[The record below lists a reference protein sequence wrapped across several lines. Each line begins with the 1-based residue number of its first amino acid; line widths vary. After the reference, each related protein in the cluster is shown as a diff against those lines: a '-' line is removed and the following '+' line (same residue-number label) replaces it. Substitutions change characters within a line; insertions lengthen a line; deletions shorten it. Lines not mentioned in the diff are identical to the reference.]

1 MRTRYR
7 TPRIDYRAHMDDAD
21 ERARRGWRD
30 YTPFLLRIYDPI
42 VLGVVARVVWRIP
55 TKAMLNS
62 FRQLIGPSHLEVGPG
77 TGWFLEKSGRL
88 ASTSLTI
95 LDPNPNVLRH
105 VTQRLRDV
113 PITAVEADV
122 LKPLPLDG
130 PFASAGLNAVLHCL
144 PGPPEYKEAAIRN
157 IAAVLAPDGVLFG
170 ATVLGRSGNHTWLAQ
185 RVLTVFNRQG
195 GFDNLDDSEAWLRAA
210 LERSFASVEV
220 SEVGSLAVFVAR
232 NPLSPD
238 RGGSPGVAGDG

>member
-1 MRTRYR
+1 
-7 TPRIDYRAHMDDAD
+7 MDDAD

-62 FRQLIGPSHLEVGPG
+62 FRQLIGPTHLEVGPG

-88 ASTSLTI
+88 DKTSLTI

-105 VTQRLRDV
+105 VTERLRDV
-113 PITAVEADV
+113 PVTAVEADV
-122 LKPLPLDG
+122 LKPLPVDG

-144 PGPPEYKEAAIRN
+144 PGPPEYKEVALRN

-170 ATVLGRSGNHTWLAQ
+170 ATVLGRSANHTWLAR

-195 GFDNLDDSEAWLRAA
+195 GFDNLDDSETWLRSA
-210 LERSFASVEV
+210 LGRSFESVEV
-220 SEVGSLAVFVAR
+220 KVVGSLAIFVAR
-232 NPLSPD
+232 NPISPA
-238 RGGSPGVAGDG
+238 RGDSQADAGGG

>member
-1 MRTRYR
+1 
-7 TPRIDYRAHMDDAD
+7 MDDAD

-62 FRQLIGPSHLEVGPG
+62 FRQLIGPTHLEVGPG
-77 TGWFLEKSGRL
+77 TGWFLERSGRMS
-88 ASTSLTI
+88 STSLTI

-105 VTQRLRDV
+105 VSRRLRDV
-113 PITAVEADV
+113 PVTAVEANV
-122 LKPLPLDG
+122 LKPLPVEG
-130 PFASAGLNAVLHCL
+130 PFASAGLTAVIHCL
-144 PGPPEYKEAAIRN
+144 PGPPERKEAALRN

-170 ATVLGRSGNHTWLAQ
+170 ATVLGRSGNHTWLAR
-185 RVLTVFNRQG
+185 RVLTLFNRQG
-195 GFDNLDDSEAWLRAA
+195 GFSNLDDSVTWLRAA
-210 LERSFASVEV
+210 LGRSFASVEV

-232 NPLSPD
+232 RPI
-238 RGGSPGVAGDG
+238 SPGRGDTQAGAGGG

>member
-1 MRTRYR
+1 
-7 TPRIDYRAHMDDAD
+7 MDDAD

-62 FRQLIGPSHLEVGPG
+62 FRQLIGPTHLEVGPG

-88 ASTSLTI
+88 DSTSLTI

-105 VTQRLRDV
+105 VTERLPDV

-122 LKPLPLDG
+122 LKPLPVDG

-144 PGPPEYKEAAIRN
+144 PGPPEYKEVALRN

-170 ATVLGRSGNHTWLAQ
+170 ATVLGRSANHTWLAR

-195 GFDNLDDSEAWLRAA
+195 GFDNLEDSEAWLRSA
-210 LERSFASVEV
+210 LGRSFESVEV
-220 SEVGSLAVFVAR
+220 KVVGSLAVFVAR
-232 NPLSPD
+232 TPISQA
-238 RGGSPGVAGDG
+238 RGDTPGDVAGG

>member
-1 MRTRYR
+1 
-7 TPRIDYRAHMDDAD
+7 MDDAD
-21 ERARRGWRD
+21 ERARRGWRG

-42 VLGVVARVVWRIP
+42 VLGVVAKVVWRIP
-55 TKAMLNS
+55 KEALLES
-62 FRQLIGPSHLEVGPG
+62 FRQLIGPTHLEVGPG

-105 VTQRLRDV
+105 VTERLRDV
-113 PITAVEADV
+113 PITAIEADV
-122 LKPLPLDG
+122 LKPLPVDG
-130 PFASAGLNAVLHCL
+130 PFASAGFNAVLHCL
-144 PGPPEYKEAAIRN
+144 PGPPEYKEAALRN

-170 ATVLGRSGNHTWLAQ
+170 ATVLGRSGNHTWLGQ

-195 GFDNLDDSEAWLRAA
+195 GFDNLEDSAVWLRAA
-210 LERSFASVEV
+210 LERSFESVEV

-232 NPLSPD
+232 NPV
-238 RGGSPGVAGDG
+238 SPGRGDTPGDAAAG

>member
-1 MRTRYR
+1 
-7 TPRIDYRAHMDDAD
+7 MDDAD

-55 TKAMLNS
+55 KKAMLDS
-62 FRQLIGPSHLEVGPG
+62 VRELIGPTQLEVGPG

-105 VTQRLRDV
+105 VTRRLRDV

-122 LKPLPLDG
+122 LKPLPIDG
-130 PFASAGLNAVLHCL
+130 PFASVGLNAVLHCL
-144 PGPPEYKEAAIRN
+144 PGPPAYKEVALRN

-170 ATVLGRSGNHTWLAQ
+170 ATVLGRSGNHTWIAR

-210 LERSFASVEV
+210 LGRSFESVQV
-220 SEVGSLAVFVAR
+220 DVTGSLAVFVAR
-232 NPLSPD
+232 SPITPA
-238 RGGSPGVAGDG
+238 RHSQG

>member
-1 MRTRYR
+1 
-7 TPRIDYRAHMDDAD
+7 MDNAD

-30 YTPFLLRIYDPI
+30 YTPFLLAIYDPI

-55 TKAMLNS
+55 TRAMLAS
-62 FRQLIGPSHLEVGPG
+62 FRQLIGPTHLEVGPG

-105 VTQRLRDV
+105 VTRRLRDV

-122 LKPLPLDG
+122 LKPLPVAG
-130 PFASAGLNAVLHCL
+130 PFASVGLNAVLHCL
-144 PGPPEYKEAAIRN
+144 PGPPEYKEVALRN

-170 ATVLGRSGNHTWLAQ
+170 ATVLGRSGNHSWPAR

-195 GFDNLDDSEAWLRAA
+195 GFDNLDDSADWLQSA
-210 LERSFASVEV
+210 LERSFESVDV
-220 SEVGSLAVFVAR
+220 NVLGSLAVFVAR
-232 NPLSPD
+232 NPITPV
-238 RGGSPGVAGDG
+238 RGDTPGVAAGG

>member
-1 MRTRYR
+1 
-7 TPRIDYRAHMDDAD
+7 MDDAD

-62 FRQLIGPSHLEVGPG
+62 FRQLIGPTHLEVGPG

-88 ASTSLTI
+88 ATTSLTI

-105 VTQRLRDV
+105 VTQRLHDT

-130 PFASAGLNAVLHCL
+130 PFASVGLNAVLHCL
-144 PGPPEYKEAAIRN
+144 PGPPEYKEVALRN

-170 ATVLGRSGNHTWLAQ
+170 ATVLGRSGNHTWLGQ

-195 GFDNLDDSEAWLRAA
+195 GFDNLDDSAAWLRSA
-210 LERSFASVEV
+210 LERSFESVEV
-220 SEVGSLAVFVAR
+220 NEVGSLAIFVAR
-232 NPLSPD
+232 NPITPA
-238 RGGSPGVAGDG
+238 RGGSPAGVGGG

>member
-1 MRTRYR
+1 
-7 TPRIDYRAHMDDAD
+7 MDDAD

-30 YTPFLLRIYDPI
+30 YTPFLLRIYDPM
-42 VLGVVARVVWRIP
+42 VLGFFARFVWRIP
-55 TKAMLNS
+55 KKAMLDS
-62 FRQLIGPSHLEVGPG
+62 FRELIGPTHLEVGPG

-88 ASTSLTI
+88 DNTSLTI

-113 PITAVEADV
+113 PITAIQADV
-122 LKPLPLDG
+122 LKPLPVEG

-144 PGPPEYKEAAIRN
+144 PGPPEYKEVALRN

-170 ATVLGRSGNHTWLAQ
+170 ATVLGRSANHTWIAR

-195 GFDNLDDSEAWLRAA
+195 GFDNLEDSEEWLRGA
-210 LERSFASVEV
+210 LGRSFDSVEV
-220 SEVGSLAVFVAR
+220 DVVGSLATFVAR
-232 NPLSPD
+232 NPLSPGP
-238 RGGSPGVAGDG
+238 GGSQADAGDG

>member
-1 MRTRYR
+1 
-7 TPRIDYRAHMDDAD
+7 MDDAD
-21 ERARRGWRD
+21 ERAKRGWRD

-62 FRQLIGPSHLEVGPG
+62 FRELIGPTHLEVGPG
-77 TGWFLEKSGRL
+77 TGWFLERSGRL

-105 VTQRLRDV
+105 VTERLRDV

-122 LKPLPLDG
+122 LKPLPVDG

-144 PGPPEYKEAAIRN
+144 PGPPEYKEAALRN

-170 ATVLGRSGNHTWLAQ
+170 ATVLGRSGEHTWLAR

-195 GFDNLDDSEAWLRAA
+195 GFDNLDDSAAWLKAA
-210 LERSFASVEV
+210 LERSFEKVEV
-220 SEVGSLAVFVAR
+220 SEVGSLAIFVAR
-232 NPLSPD
+232 NPVSPGP
-238 RGGSPGVAGDG
+238 GGSRGVAAAG